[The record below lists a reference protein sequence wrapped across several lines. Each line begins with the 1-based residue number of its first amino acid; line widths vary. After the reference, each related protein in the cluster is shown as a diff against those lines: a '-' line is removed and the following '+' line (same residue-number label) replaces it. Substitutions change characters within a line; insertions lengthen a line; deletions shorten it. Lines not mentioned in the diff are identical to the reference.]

1 LPPFSFLCAERDQEP
16 VTALVHRLGGEIE
29 SLLEAFRLSS
39 REAEEI
45 LRDSLHL
52 IAYRWEAL
60 ESRELFVLATLKRVS
75 LRRILRRA
83 VQRVY

>member
-1 LPPFSFLCAERDQEP
+1 VHPLSFPHAGSDQEP

-29 SLLEAFRLSS
+29 SLLEGFRLSS

-45 LRDSLHL
+45 LRDAVHL
-52 IAYRWEAL
+52 MAYRWEAL

-83 VQRVY
+83 VQRVH

>member
-1 LPPFSFLCAERDQEP
+1 MHPLSFPCAATDAEP

-29 SLLEAFRLSS
+29 SLLEGFRLSS

-45 LRDSLHL
+45 LRDALHL
-52 IAYRWEAL
+52 MAYRWEAL

-83 VQRVY
+83 VQRVH